1 MSFLFLHH
9 ISLLFLFTDYFLSS
23 SYHCCGYLPNDAI
36 EAVNE
41 CISSNFDLA
50 IASVSSVVPSMC
62 TTVFSVDGLCT
73 HFLVPF
79 FSFCFSFQANTHWQ
93 FVRSFLRDKIPQ
105 FTGLLYTEAVQTG
118 QSWKTSSLSKV
129 LGHYNMTNASE
140 CSVFFDDLWENKK
153 FADGLGIPFVKVS
166 PSSGVTTGNVKNG
179 IGLVREK
186 CPCRF
191 N

>member
-1 MSFLFLHH
+1 MIAFSYSQEDGSPEAEAAAFRSTEADKCSNSKPLCIFD
-9 ISLLFLFTDYFLSS
+9 FDYTLKLGS

-50 IASVSSVVPSMC
+50 IAS
-62 TTVFSVDGLCT
+62 
-73 HFLVPF
+73 
-79 FSFCFSFQANTHWQ
+79 ANTHWQ